1 MKKESNDILLGGGDT
16 LVYLARPMN
25 KKYSITFVWSI
36 HLVRTYVRTY
46 VHLVRSRLYAYV
58 LI

>member
-1 MKKESNDILLGGGDT
+1 MKKESNDIFLGGGDT

-36 HLVRTYVRTY
+36 HLVRTYLMTDFS
-46 VHLVRSRLYAYV
+46 LRSRLYAYV